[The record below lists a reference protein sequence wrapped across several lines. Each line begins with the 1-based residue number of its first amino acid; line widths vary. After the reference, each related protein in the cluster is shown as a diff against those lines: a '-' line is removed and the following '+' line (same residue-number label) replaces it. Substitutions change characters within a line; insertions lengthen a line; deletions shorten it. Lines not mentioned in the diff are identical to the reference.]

1 MRHALAVIALV
12 ISASA
17 CGNGGGDGGGDLE
30 NDVPAEQDAL
40 FEFLQAG
47 QYKDFVAE
55 TTQHASSGPHS
66 GDVRVFLNPAL
77 DASLKAENTMHPKGA
92 AAVKEL
98 GLNEGGE
105 PTGWAVL
112 VKTDDDSRGGD
123 GIYWYEI
130 FSTTDGTNPPYAG
143 NGENICKNCH
153 IAGLDYYLSA
163 YPLQ

>member
-1 MRHALAVIALV
+1 MRHALAVIAIV
-12 ISASA
+12 FSASG
-17 CGNGGGDGGGDLE
+17 CGDGGDGEDLD
-30 NDVPAEQDAL
+30 NDVPATQDAL
-40 FEFLQAG
+40 FEFLRAG

-55 TTQHASSGPHS
+55 SAQHPSSGPHS

-77 DASLKAENTMHPKGA
+77 DASLKAKNTSHPKGA

-98 GLNEGGE
+98 GLGEAGE
-105 PTGWAVL
+105 PSGWAVL

-130 FSTTDGTNPPYAG
+130 FSTTDGANPPYAG

-153 IAGLDYYLSA
+153 IAGLDHYLSA
-163 YPLQ
+163 YPLE